1 MNHRARGSEGPP
13 PRFAVWRL
21 AATLVAAVVFLG
33 AWTLIHHGWWRG
45 LRISDTPVYA
55 RYGDAMVRGEVP
67 YRDFDLEYPPGSLPA
82 FLAPELT
89 ARSGDQA
96 AYDRAFD
103 RWMAGCGVATTLLLG
118 LALAVLRTSAV
129 RTGVALA
136 VVAASPVLLG
146 TVVQSR
152 FDLWPAALTAG
163 TAAALL
169 SGRDRLGAGLLGAA
183 IAVKLYAVVLVPLAL
198 VWVWRRG
205 GGRLAAIWTA
215 VLGAVLAAIFL
226 PFAVLAPGGLAHS
239 FWVQFGRPLQIE
251 SLGASALLAAHQLVG
266 LSVGIETT
274 HGSQN
279 LGGASAAIAGT
290 AVTLLQ
296 VGALAWV
303 WIAFARGESTRER
316 LAVALAAAVV
326 AFVAFNRVFS
336 PQYLVWLLP
345 FVPLARSRA
354 ATALLTAALL
364 LTQAWFPKHYPAL
377 VHHLSARESW
387 EVVARDLLV
396 VALFAVLARSLA
408 PRLGRN
414 AIA

>member
-1 MNHRARGSEGPP
+1 
-13 PRFAVWRL
+13 
-21 AATLVAAVVFLG
+21 
-33 AWTLIHHGWWRG
+33 
-45 LRISDTPVYA
+45 
-55 RYGDAMVRGEVP
+55 MVRGEVP